1 MPHLNEETSI
11 VLSGDW
17 SSPEA
22 QRLSDAWF
30 SALAM
35 EHKLPNEVRY
45 MEGMSGRKYRYLI
58 NNLIN
63 STPDARYL
71 EVGTYLGS
79 TACSAM
85 WGNKMKVT
93 CIDDWSQ
100 SFFLGKSAKDGFLQN
115 TAACTTDDIDF
126 NFIESDF
133 RKVNTSAIGKYNIYM
148 FDGPHEE
155 QDQYD
160 GVALYEQA
168 LDDVYTLI
176 VDDWNGPGV
185 RKGTIDAL
193 EKLGHT
199 VLARIDIITRNDS
212 VHPEIWGPGSD
223 WHNGYFIA
231 VVSKK

>member
-1 MPHLNEETSI
+1 MNEETSI
-11 VLSGDW
+11 NFSGEWD
-17 SSPEA
+17 SDEA
-22 QRLSDAWF
+22 ARLSEAFFDAI
-30 SALAM
+30 AIQ
-35 EHKLPNEVRY
+35 HKLPDSVRY
-45 MEGMSGRKYRYLI
+45 MEGMSGKKYRYLI
-58 NNLIN
+58 NNLVGA
-63 STPDARYL
+63 TPDARYL

-85 WGNKMKVT
+85 WGNELKVT
-93 CIDDWSQ
+93 CVDDWSQ
-100 SFFLGKSAKDGFLQN
+100 SFFLGKSAKDGFLAN
-115 TAACTTDDIDF
+115 TAACTTEKIDF

-133 RKVNTSAIGKYNIYM
+133 RKVDTGAIGKYNVYM

-193 EKLGHT
+193 EKLGHK
-199 VLARIDIITRNDS
+199 VLARIDIITRWDG